1 MAKNPEFTMQGITF
15 VISAPGGARHALP
28 FKLRLPN
35 GKRAEI
41 QHVLNQSFTVFD
53 VIAELRLLANNLELM
68 VTLPEQ
74 RLSTSLPVSV
84 EAAEASGLDPKHPQ
98 P

>member
-1 MAKNPEFTMQGITF
+1 MANNPEFNMQGITF
-15 VISAPGGARHALP
+15 VCSAPGGPRHPLP

-53 VIAELRLLANNLELM
+53 VIAELRLLATNLELM
-68 VTLPEQ
+68 ATLPEQ
-74 RLSTSLPVSV
+74 RFSPVIPVSV
-84 EAAEASGLDPKHPQ
+84 EAAEASGLDPSHRQ

>member
-1 MAKNPEFTMQGITF
+1 MTNPEFNMQGITF
-15 VISAPGGARHALP
+15 VIAAPGGAKHALP

-41 QHVLNQSFTVFD
+41 QHVLSHSFTVFD
-53 VIAELRLLANNLELM
+53 VIAELRLLALNLELM

-74 RLSTSLPVSV
+74 RLSPVLPVSA
-84 EAAEASGLDPKHPQ
+84 EAVEASGLDREHPQ